1 MAESKD
7 TNSWATTIAAATG
20 YAMDGFDF
28 LILAFSLPAIAQE
41 FHLGPTAGAS
51 LATSTLVGAVLGGM
65 IFGILA
71 DRYGRIRILTWTIVC
86 FAVFTAVCAL
96 APGYPFLLVARFL
109 SGLGLG
115 GEFGIGMALVSEA
128 WPRGKTDIMSAFVAI
143 GGQVGVILAVF
154 CVTLLMPVIGWRG
167 LFLVGA
173 FPAILAAIF
182 RQKLHDPIRIET
194 GQGNSAFSF
203 RYFIESRD
211 LWRTSLGIAILCI
224 VQNCGYYGIIVWMPQ
239 FLSHRLHL
247 SLQNTGIWTVVML
260 AGMSCGMY
268 TFGLLSE
275 KFRHKTIFVSYM
287 IGAMVTTLLYPH
299 LTGPT
304 AFLVGGAIL
313 GFFVNGMLGG
323 YAALISRRYP
333 VKIRATAQNMLFNI
347 GRAVG
352 GFSPVIVSNIDYK
365 FGFYTTI
372 SLFSLLYII
381 DIISISF
388 IIPETE

>member
-1 MAESKD
+1 M
-7 TNSWATTIAAATG
+7 
-20 YAMDGFDF
+20 
-28 LILAFSLPAIAQE
+28 
-41 FHLGPTAGAS
+41 
-51 LATSTLVGAVLGGM
+51 LV
-65 IFGILA
+65 
-71 DRYGRIRILTWTIVC
+71 
-86 FAVFTAVCAL
+86 
-96 APGYPFLLVARFL
+96 
-109 SGLGLG
+109 
-115 GEFGIGMALVSEA
+115 
-128 WPRGKTDIMSAFVAI
+128 
-143 GGQVGVILAVF
+143 
-154 CVTLLMPVIGWRG
+154 
-167 LFLVGA
+167 
-173 FPAILAAIF
+173 
-182 RQKLHDPIRIET
+182 
-194 GQGNSAFSF
+194 
-203 RYFIESRD
+203 
-211 LWRTSLGIAILCI
+211 
-224 VQNCGYYGIIVWMPQ
+224 
-239 FLSHRLHL
+239 
-247 SLQNTGIWTVVML
+247 
-260 AGMSCGMY
+260 GMSCGMY

-365 FGFYTTI
+365 FGFYITI